1 MRDRSREISMLRDTL
16 QILEQGWHEKNGKK
30 VKLKLSRKEMERTEV
45 YLPGDVSK
53 NANRRDFDPSFA
65 ADGCCVHGCE
75 NIDSFALA
83 RKRLKD
89 AALFPKDSPTILVLN
104 LANPVHPGGGVRRG
118 ARAQEEDLCRK
129 SSLLL
134 SLESQAAEKYYEFN
148 KSLHTYMGSDA
159 LMITPHVE
167 IIKDEN
173 GELLDDTAVVSVLT
187 CAAPMV
193 SRGKEGM
200 SECEYEDMVYN
211 RIMGMLKCAAYLGYK
226 NLVLGAWGC
235 GAFGN
240 DAHVMSDL
248 FYKVLREIDY
258 NSHGEKD
265 LFRRI
270 DFAVLDRT
278 REQYNFKEFYRNF
291 SSGES

>member
-16 QILEQGWHEKNGKK
+16 QILEQGWYEKNGKK

-211 RIMGMLKCAAYLGYK
+211 RIMGEEYLIYQPESGLFKLKLH
-226 NLVLGAWGC
+226 GAKGPFDVEW
-235 GAFGN
+235 
-240 DAHVMSDL
+240 
-248 FYKVLREIDY
+248 FYPQT
-258 NSHGEKD
+258 GERIMGRS
-265 LFRRI
+265 FSGSMAI
-270 DFAVLDRT
+270 DFTPPKPGEVVLYLKK
-278 REQYNFKEFYRNF
+278 QVK
-291 SSGES
+291 